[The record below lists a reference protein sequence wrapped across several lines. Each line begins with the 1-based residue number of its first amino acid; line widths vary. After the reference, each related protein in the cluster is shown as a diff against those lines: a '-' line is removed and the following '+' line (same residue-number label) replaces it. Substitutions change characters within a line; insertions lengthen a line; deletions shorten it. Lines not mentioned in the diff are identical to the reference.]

1 MIELNIESHPLLDAA
16 VFVTEFQDALG
27 NLSSAAE
34 FAQCFSLETPAP
46 IQSCD
51 EVRVAVRELLRQDGF
66 KPTGRNKPA
75 AEYLIR
81 AAAEQRLASIN
92 PAVDFCNIVS
102 LHSGLPISVVDLAKT
117 TAPLSV
123 KVAPAPSSYVFNP
136 SGQEIEI
143 GHLLA
148 LFDQQGACA
157 TAVKDSQR
165 TKTSPD
171 TKTTL
176 SLIWGTRQLEGRT
189 EKSMTWYRQLLASFG
204 AQTFDVPV

>member
-34 FAQCFSLETPAP
+34 FAQCFSLETPGP
-46 IQSCD
+46 LQSSD

-81 AAAEQRLASIN
+81 AAAEHRLSSIN

-102 LHSGLPISVVDLAKT
+102 LHSGLPISVVDVAKT

-123 KVAPAPSSYVFNP
+123 KVASGPSSYVFNP

-171 TKTTL
+171 TQTTL
-176 SLIWGTRQLEGRT
+176 SVIWGTRQLEGRT
-189 EKSMTWYRQLLASFG
+189 EKSMTWYRQLLAGFG
-204 AQTFDVPV
+204 AKTFDVPV